1 MTPDPSPAIEANV
14 SAQLAAASEP
24 APVGSEAEA
33 VGNVE
38 SAGSAALA
46 GNLAAGRGP
55 KRWLQSRW
63 QQYVVLYVIG
73 LLAFGAVTGSRLWRP
88 SSAPH
93 FVFQAEAWLHGHLA
107 VTAGITGDDWAK
119 IETVA
124 LDDGSRVRGR
134 RLQTR
139 PMFRTLAGSEIAT
152 TRVRTTVSNEFH
164 MSFPPLPAV
173 LLLPQTLISGRAAND
188 TLFTV
193 LFAALVL
200 PLGFALLRRLAAAGV
215 SANRAVDDL
224 WLVAALGFGTVFFFA
239 AVQGKVWFTAHVVGV
254 VFALIYAWA
263 SVEAKHPWLAGI
275 ALACAAT
282 TRTPMAF
289 MFPLFIFE
297 AWRMAQHVRHDRA
310 AFTRQLGATLVR
322 FVLPV
327 VVGAL
332 AAAAYN
338 YVRFTSFTEFGHTY
352 LDVRQQ
358 QQIERFGLFSV
369 HYLARNLAVA
379 FTLLPELPGR
389 APWLQIGGHGLALW
403 FTTPIFLT
411 LLWPKQRNATSRALW
426 LTVACVAIPTLFYQ
440 NSGWWQFGYR
450 FSLDYSVFLIMLL
463 AVGGRPLSRMGK
475 ALIIFGVVVNL
486 FGAIT
491 FDRSFEYYRLG
502 GNAYDV
508 VVPH

>member
-1 MTPDPSPAIEANV
+1 MTADPSPAIELRAPA
-14 SAQLAAASEP
+14 SLEAASEAAQGGAGAAP
-24 APVGSEAEA
+24 AQPT
-33 VGNVE
+33 
-38 SAGSAALA
+38 
-46 GNLAAGRGP
+46 RG
-55 KRWLQSRW
+55 WLRARW
-63 QQYVVLYVIG
+63 QQYLVLYFVG
-73 LLAFGAVTGSRLWRP
+73 LLAFGAVTGARLWRP

-93 FVFQAEAWLHGHLA
+93 FVLQADAWLHGHIA

-119 IETVA
+119 VETVT

-139 PMFRTLAGSEIAT
+139 PMFRTLTGSEIPN
-152 TRVRTTVSNEFH
+152 TRLRATVSNEFH

-200 PLGFALLRRLAAAGV
+200 PLGFALLRRLAAAGG
-215 SANRAVDDL
+215 SANRIVDDL
-224 WLVAALGFGTVFFFA
+224 WLVAALGFGTVFFFS

-263 SVEAKHPWLAGI
+263 SVEAAHPWLAGI

-289 MFPLFIFE
+289 MFPLFMLE
-297 AWRMAQHVRHDRA
+297 AWRMAQHVRPDRA
-310 AFTRQLGATLVR
+310 AFNRQLGATLLR
-322 FVLPV
+322 FALPV

-358 QQIERFGLFSV
+358 QQIERFGLFSM

-426 LTVACVAIPTLFYQ
+426 ITVACVAIPTLFYQ

-463 AVGGRPLSRMGK
+463 AVGGRPLTWIGK

-486 FGAIT
+486 FGAVT

>member
-1 MTPDPSPAIEANV
+1 MPSESLPAIEPRE
-14 SAQLAAASEP
+14 SAEPLAASNATPGSGSVAP
-24 APVGSEAEA
+24 AR
-33 VGNVE
+33 
-38 SAGSAALA
+38 AAA
-46 GNLAAGRGP
+46 PARPPRG
-55 KRWLQSRW
+55 WLRARW
-63 QQYVVLYVIG
+63 QQYVVLYFVG
-73 LLAFGAVTGSRLWRP
+73 LLAFGAVTGARLWRP

-93 FVFQAEAWLHGHLA
+93 FVFQADAWLHGHIA

-119 IETVA
+119 IETVS

-139 PMFRTLAGSEIAT
+139 PMFRTLAGSEIAM
-152 TRVRTTVSNEFH
+152 TRVRATIGSEFQ

-193 LFAALVL
+193 LFAALLL

-215 SANRAVDDL
+215 TANRAVDDL
-224 WLVAALGFGTVFFFA
+224 WLVAALGFGTVFFFS

-263 SVEAKHPWLAGI
+263 SVEAAHPWIAGL

-289 MFPLFIFE
+289 MFPLFMFE
-297 AWRMAQHVRHDRA
+297 AWRMAQRVRLDRV
-310 AFTRQLGATLVR
+310 AFKRQLGATLLR
-322 FVLPV
+322 FALPV

-358 QQIERFGLFSV
+358 QQIERFGLFSM

-426 LTVACVAIPTLFYQ
+426 ITVACVAIPTLFYQ

-463 AVGGRPLSRMGK
+463 AVGGRPLTRVGK
-475 ALIIFGVVVNL
+475 MLIVVGVVVNL
-486 FGAIT
+486 FGAVT
-491 FDRSFEYYRLG
+491 FDRSFQYYRLG